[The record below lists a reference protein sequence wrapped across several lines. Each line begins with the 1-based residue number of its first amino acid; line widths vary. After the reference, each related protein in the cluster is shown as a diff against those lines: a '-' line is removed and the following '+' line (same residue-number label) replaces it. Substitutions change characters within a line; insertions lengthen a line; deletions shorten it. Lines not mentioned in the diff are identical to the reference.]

1 MHRPPYSVVFA
12 ALIAFAVASV
22 ALGQPNGKARTFQ
35 EFDDA
40 PAAAVAQKAPGAKAD
55 APVPTQANKTEGSSA
70 DTPTRTSAVKLAA
83 KGSSNPQR
91 ASGAEARATF
101 PGQGRT
107 IREVAEGLRG
117 IIAALTPSNED
128 LEKALVAVTSPPDS
142 PSGRPGPPWKQSP
155 QWVLR

>member
-12 ALIAFAVASV
+12 ALLVFAAASV
-22 ALGQPNGKARTFQ
+22 ALGQPNGKAGTFQ

-40 PAAAVAQKAPGAKAD
+40 PAPAVAQKAPSAKAD
-55 APVPTQANKTEGSSA
+55 APVPAKANRTEGSSA
-70 DTPTRTSAVKLAA
+70 YTQTGPSSVKPAS
-83 KGSSNPQR
+83 KGSSNPHR
-91 ASGAEARATF
+91 ASGAKARATF
-101 PGQGRT
+101 PGQGKT
-107 IREVAEGLRG
+107 IGQVAEGLRG
-117 IIAALTPSNED
+117 IIAALTPSKQD